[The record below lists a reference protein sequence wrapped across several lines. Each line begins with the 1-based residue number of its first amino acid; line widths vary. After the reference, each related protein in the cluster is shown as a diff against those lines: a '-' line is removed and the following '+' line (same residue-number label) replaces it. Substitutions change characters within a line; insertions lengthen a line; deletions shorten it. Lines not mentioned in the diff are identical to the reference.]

1 MRIANRPRRGIG
13 DTSIARL
20 VNYADGLGTSL
31 WDAMGHVEEAGLA
44 SASAKAVT
52 QFRSVMESLMATATD
67 ADVATIVEA
76 VLDRSGYL
84 ESLEAERTIEARGRI
99 ENLEELVGVAREY
112 DGGGEERSL
121 SGFLQEISLYS
132 DQDALRGDEEDGGQV
147 TMMTLH
153 NAKGLEFRAVFM
165 IGVEEGI
172 FPHARSIE
180 ENSLEEERRL
190 AYVGMTRAKERLVLT
205 HALRRNL
212 YGRSDANLPSR
223 FLDELP
229 TIGVERERLRPTSW
243 SDYGNRVQHEYAPR
257 TDFPDLSTGDTV
269 RHQSLG
275 TGIVTRIEPGS
286 VVTVRFE
293 DGSERRLMLEYAPLE
308 RLG

>member
-1 MRIANRPRRGIG
+1 
-13 DTSIARL
+13 
-20 VNYADGLGTSL
+20 
-31 WDAMGHVEEAGLA
+31 
-44 SASAKAVT
+44 
-52 QFRSVMESLMATATD
+52 
-67 ADVATIVEA
+67 
-76 VLDRSGYL
+76 
-84 ESLEAERTIEARGRI
+84 
-99 ENLEELVGVAREY
+99 
-112 DGGGEERSL
+112 
-121 SGFLQEISLYS
+121 
-132 DQDALRGDEEDGGQV
+132 
-147 TMMTLH
+147 
-153 NAKGLEFRAVFM
+153 M

-243 SDYGNRVQHEYAPR
+243 SDYGAQVREVAPR
-257 TDFPDLSTGDTV
+257 TDIPDLSTGDTV

>member
-1 MRIANRPRRGIG
+1 
-13 DTSIARL
+13 
-20 VNYADGLGTSL
+20 
-31 WDAMGHVEEAGLA
+31 
-44 SASAKAVT
+44 
-52 QFRSVMESLMATATD
+52 METLMATATD

-112 DGGGEERSL
+112 DAAGEERSL

-132 DQDALRGDEEDGGQV
+132 DQDALRTDEEDGGQV
-147 TMMTLH
+147 TLMTLH

-243 SDYGNRVQHEYAPR
+243 SDYGGHVREVAPR
-257 TDFPDLSTGDTV
+257 MDIPDLSTGDTV